1 MYQMKSLIMTDKKII
16 SISPSLFS
24 KIEQRIQN
32 PQTSFSTVDEYVEYV
47 LTELFEED
55 DENETSEE
63 ESKQIQ
69 EELKKLGYI

>member
-1 MYQMKSLIMTDKKII
+1 MYQIKPLIMTDKKII
-16 SISPSLFS
+16 SISPSLFN

-32 PQTSFSTVDEYVEYV
+32 PQTGFSTADEYVEYV